1 MGIPERVRMEE
12 MDLQMIGE
20 GNTAEIYAWQEGR
33 ILKLFRKGFS
43 RGGIEKEYR
52 VSKEVERLGLPIPRV
67 GELME
72 YHGRTGIVYE
82 RIDGESLLKLV
93 STKPWIAGR
102 AAKQLAKIQYGMHQY
117 KAEGLASY
125 KEELEWNINHAGALS
140 EEEKQ
145 TILRYLDR
153 LPQGTSLCHGDFH
166 PGNIIKTADGYI
178 VLDWMTAASG
188 SPGID
193 VARTVLLLK
202 DAQMPGNIPGPARR
216 VIDRVRHRMA
226 RIYLKSYY
234 KLSGLSPEEINQWRL
249 PVLAA
254 RLTEWI
260 PETEKDALRK
270 EIDLLLQ

>member
-1 MGIPERVRMEE
+1 
-12 MDLQMIGE
+12 MIGE
-20 GNTAEIYAWQEGR
+20 GNTAEVYAWKEGW

-52 VSKEVERLGLPIPRV
+52 VSKEVERLGMPIPKV

-72 YHGRTGIVYE
+72 YHGRTGIMYE
-82 RIDGESLLKLV
+82 RIHGESLLKLV

-102 AAKQLAKIQYGMHQY
+102 AAKQLAKTQYNIHQCR
-117 KAEGLASY
+117 AEGLTSY
-125 KEELEWNINHAGALS
+125 KEELEWNISHAGALS

-145 TILRYLDR
+145 TVLRYLDR

-166 PGNIIKTADGYI
+166 PGNIIKAADGYI

-188 SPGID
+188 SPGMD
-193 VARTVLLLK
+193 VARTVFLLK
-202 DAQMPGNIPGPARR
+202 DAEIPGNIPGPARDMINR
-216 VIDRVRHRMA
+216 MRHRMA
-226 RIYLKSYY
+226 RIYLKSYRE
-234 KLSGLSPEEINQWRL
+234 LSGLSTEEINQWRL

-260 PETEKDALRK
+260 SETEKDILRK
-270 EIDLLLQ
+270 EIDVLLQ